1 MASSEAPVLVIGAG
15 PSGLFAAAELARNGV
30 PTRIVEREPVPHR
43 QARATALQP
52 RTLEILARAEVLEAV
67 LAASVHLRF
76 ARIFDAQ
83 LRPVSELPFAGVGC
97 RWEFQCNLPQWRTEA
112 ILAERLMELGGV
124 VERGVSASSVEPR
137 DESVLVELERGD
149 GTPETIETGWLVDAG
164 GAHSITRASMAE
176 SLEGST
182 SPGTALVADV
192 RARCRLPRDGGAL
205 VATPRGYV
213 LLVPLPHGRWVTFVG
228 NLEDDE
234 ARRVGRATAI
244 ALVAAA
250 IDRRVPGEIAVDDVA
265 WVAPFRMHE
274 RLVPRLAEGRRFL
287 LGDAGH
293 LSSPF
298 GGEGLNSGLHDAH
311 DLAWKL
317 ALTLRGRAR
326 PALLASFASERL
338 AADRHVLEVSDRI
351 DHLARAAVE
360 SARTGVHRNPP
371 TRAELAALARSRCM
385 LDVSYAGSRLVGEHL
400 GPGVRPP
407 AAPGPGDRYPDPPAL
422 TGTAHQVL
430 LFGTADEAGAA
441 RLGRRWRGVVEVARG
456 TSDPRPAGL
465 TSTGAV
471 LVRPDGHIGVRAA
484 PADAAGLAALDAH
497 LDSYLLPVA

>member
-1 MASSEAPVLVIGAG
+1 MAASEAPVLVIGAG

-149 GTPETIETGWLVDAG
+149 GPAETVETGWLVDAS
-164 GAHSITRASMAE
+164 GAHSTTRASMAE

-213 LLVPLPHGRWVTFVG
+213 LLVPLPRGRWLTFVG

-250 IDRRVPGEIAVDDVA
+250 IDRRGPRGGARAGVGGGGPL
-265 WVAPFRMHE
+265 PLYQK
-274 RLVPRLAEGRRFL
+274 LVPRLAEGRRVL

-298 GGEGLNSGLHDAH
+298 GGEGLNS
-311 DLAWKL
+311 
-317 ALTLRGRAR
+317 
-326 PALLASFASERL
+326 
-338 AADRHVLEVSDRI
+338 VL
-351 DHLARAAVE
+351 
-360 SARTGVHRNPP
+360 P
-371 TRAELAALARSRCM
+371 
-385 LDVSYAGSRLVGEHL
+385 
-400 GPGVRPP
+400 
-407 AAPGPGDRYPDPPAL
+407 
-422 TGTAHQVL
+422 
-430 LFGTADEAGAA
+430 
-441 RLGRRWRGVVEVARG
+441 
-456 TSDPRPAGL
+456 
-465 TSTGAV
+465 
-471 LVRPDGHIGVRAA
+471 
-484 PADAAGLAALDAH
+484 
-497 LDSYLLPVA
+497 